1 MTGVKRYRVG
11 FSKEGLTAFLLAM
24 LPNILWALV
33 PPANDVLAANAMV
46 FPVWEAIASLSQ
58 WVMIAALVILV
69 RADTGKGQR
78 SKAMLCYAAACL
90 VGYYACWIL
99 YYSGIACPWLFI
111 GMAVLPTAYFTL
123 AALWLKNRIALVPA
137 ILFGTI
143 HIALACVT
151 YL

>member
-1 MTGVKRYRVG
+1 
-11 FSKEGLTAFLLAM
+11 
-24 LPNILWALV
+24 
-33 PPANDVLAANAMV
+33 
-46 FPVWEAIASLSQ
+46 
-58 WVMIAALVILV
+58 
-69 RADTGKGQR
+69 
-78 SKAMLCYAAACL
+78 MLCYAAACL